1 MLKTRDIF
9 VEKLKPIKIK
19 SGKVTAW
26 EWTLPAGC
34 RLEGID
40 SARREAYYSRG
51 ILKRIK
57 EFLFPETK

>member
-9 VEKLKPIKIK
+9 VEKLKPIKGN
-19 SGKVTAW
+19 GKITAW
-26 EWTLPAGC
+26 GYTLPSGC

-40 SARREAYYSRG
+40 SARREAYYSKG